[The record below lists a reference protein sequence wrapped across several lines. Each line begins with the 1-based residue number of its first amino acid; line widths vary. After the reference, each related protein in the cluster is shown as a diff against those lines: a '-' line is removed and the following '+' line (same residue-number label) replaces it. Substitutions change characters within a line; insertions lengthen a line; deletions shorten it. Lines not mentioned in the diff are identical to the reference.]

1 VLNKRLSLSKRLFFA
16 ATIVLTAFLGLS
28 AFSLN
33 NAFLASADSAQKQRL
48 KNYLY
53 SILSAAEFNPNGL
66 EVDSADLVEPRFS
79 TPNSG
84 LYGQITSGKDIVW
97 QSDSILGQF
106 IALPDHPAPSEEI
119 WSEINI
125 HSGEPVMNLAFGI
138 VWEAPNGEEFYYT
151 INVSEDLTALNEQKA
166 GFQRNLW
173 YWLGGTGL
181 MLLIVQAL
189 ILRWGLRPLYSVAE
203 DLTAI
208 ESGKRRR
215 LGSDYPDELTQLT
228 DNINTLLDHEETRR
242 QRYKNSLSDL
252 AHSLKTPLAVFRGE
266 IENSNDLAEIQTTGH
281 EQLDRISALVNYQ
294 LQRAA
299 TEGKSSLL
307 APVSIADII
316 HKIVGSLD
324 KVYQSKSIKSRC
336 EIERNAH
343 IHADEGD
350 MYELLG
356 NLIENAYKYCNREVT
371 VALFIHLDQIEIRVD
386 DDGNGIP
393 ETARTEIT
401 KRGKRIDTQEE
412 GQGLGLAIVS
422 DIIEAYQGEIT
433 VKASHLGG
441 ACFIVELPNH

>member
-53 SILSAAEFNPNGL
+53 SILTAAEFNENGVQL
-66 EVDSADLVEPRFS
+66 DSADLVEPRFS

-84 LYGQITSGKDIVW
+84 LYGQITTGKDIVW

-106 IALPDHPAPSEEI
+106 IPLPDHPAPSEEI

-138 VWEAPNGEEFYYT
+138 VWESPEGQEFYYT

-181 MLLIVQAL
+181 MLLIVQAF

-208 ESGKRRR
+208 ESGNRSR

-266 IENSNDLAEIQTTGH
+266 IENSRDLTEIQTTGH
-281 EQLDRISALVNYQ
+281 EQLDRITALVNYQ

-324 KVYQSKSIKSRC
+324 KVYQSKGLKSRC
-336 EIERNAH
+336 EIERDAH

-356 NLIENAYKYCNREVT
+356 NLIENAYKYCNSEVT

-441 ACFIVELPNH
+441 ACFIAELPNH

>member
-1 VLNKRLSLSKRLFFA
+1 MLNKRLSLSKRLFFA

>member
-1 VLNKRLSLSKRLFFA
+1 VLNKKLSLSKRLFFA

-33 NAFLASADSAQKQRL
+33 NAFLSSADSAQKQRL

-53 SILSAAEFNPNGL
+53 SVLATAEFSENGVS
-66 EVDSADLVEPRFS
+66 VDSSDLPEPRFS

-84 LYGQITSGKDIVW
+84 LYAQITTGSDIVW

-106 IALPDHPAPSEEI
+106 IALPDHPAPSQEI
-119 WSEINI
+119 ISEFAI
-125 HSGEPVMNLAFGI
+125 HSGEKIINLAFGI
-138 VWEAPNGEEFYYT
+138 VWENQQGKEVQYT
-151 INVSEDLTALNEQKA
+151 INVSEDLTTLNEQKA
-166 GFQRNLW
+166 NFQRNLW

-181 MLLIVQAL
+181 VLLIVQAF
-189 ILRWGLRPLYSVAE
+189 ILRWGLRPLYSVVD
-203 DLTAI
+203 DLSAI
-208 ESGKRRR
+208 ESGKRTR
-215 LGSDYPDELTQLT
+215 LANDYPDELTQLT

-266 IENSNDLAEIQTTGH
+266 IENSTDLHSIKTIGH
-281 EQLDRISALVNYQ
+281 EQLDRIGSLVDYQ

-299 TEGKSSLL
+299 TEGQSNLM
-307 APVSIADII
+307 APVSVAEII
-316 HKIVGSLD
+316 HKVMDSLD
-324 KVYQSKSIKSRC
+324 KVYQTKGIKGRK
-336 EIERNAH
+336 EIERDVF
-343 IHADEGD
+343 IHADSGD
-350 MYELLG
+350 LYELLG
-356 NLIENAYKYCNREVT
+356 NLIENAYKYGNTTVT
-371 VALFIHLDQIEIRVD
+371 VALFTQLDVVEIRVD

-393 ETARTEIT
+393 EGARTEIT

-422 DIIEAYQGEIT
+422 DIIDAYQGEIT